1 MLLGVDI
8 GYSRSRPSTGLCL
21 IDPAAAV
28 PVRSVHVRASET
40 LRAAHALLEGAR
52 LVGVGIDGPLR
63 PDLRR
68 LRAGRE
74 CERRLTRAPFH
85 LRCRPG
91 SVTAPVGQRLHAEA
105 TRIARAL
112 ARAHPA
118 ALRVEAFPTAFLRT
132 LLPEHR
138 PGRVSRGDK
147 SQVYWTC
154 CVRDG
159 ALARLVASLFPRR
172 AAAIVTALA
181 ELRQRD
187 ERAAA
192 VCALTARAAVRGEDT
207 RVGVTA
213 DGWISLAPRRFL
225 ADWARRAL

>member
-1 MLLGVDI
+1 MDI

-21 IDPAAAV
+21 IDPTAAA
-28 PVRSVHVRASET
+28 PVRGLHVRAPET
-40 LRAAHALLEGAR
+40 LSAAHALLGRSR
-52 LVGVGIDGPLR
+52 LVGIGIDGPLR

-68 LRAGRE
+68 LRAVRE
-74 CERRLTRAPFH
+74 CERRLTSAPFRF
-85 LRCRPG
+85 RCPPG
-91 SVTAPVGQRLHAEA
+91 SVVAPAGQRLHAEA

-112 ARAHPA
+112 ARAHPR

-132 LLPEHR
+132 LLPEDE
-138 PGRVSRGDK
+138 PGRVPRAYK
-147 SQVYWTC
+147 SQVYWDC

-159 ALARLVASLFPRR
+159 ALARLIARLFPRG
-172 AAAIVTALA
+172 AAAIIAALTGLA
-181 ELRQRD
+181 QRD

-192 VCALTARAAVRGEDT
+192 VCALTARAAVLGWDT
-207 RVGVTA
+207 RVGVTG

>member
-1 MLLGVDI
+1 MDI
-8 GYSRSRPSTGLCL
+8 GYSHSRPTTGLCL
-21 IDPAAAV
+21 IDPTAAV
-28 PVRSVHVRASET
+28 PVRSAHVRASET

-52 LVGVGIDGPLR
+52 LSGVGIDGPLR

-68 LRAGRE
+68 LRSGRE
-74 CERRLTRAPFH
+74 CERRLTCAPFH

-138 PGRVSRGDK
+138 PGRVPRGDK
-147 SQVYWTC
+147 SQVYWAC
-154 CVRDG
+154 CLREG
-159 ALARLVASLFPRR
+159 ALDRLVARLFPRG
-172 AAAIVTALA
+172 AAAIVAALA

-192 VCALTARAAVRGEDT
+192 VCALTARAAVRGWDT
-207 RVGVTA
+207 RVGATE

>member
-1 MLLGVDI
+1 M
-8 GYSRSRPSTGLCL
+8 
-21 IDPAAAV
+21 
-28 PVRSVHVRASET
+28 RASET
-40 LRAAHALLEGAR
+40 LPAARALLGGAR
-52 LVGVGIDGPLR
+52 LAGVGIDGPIR
-63 PDLRR
+63 PDLRL

-74 CERRLTRAPFH
+74 CERCLTRAPFR
-85 LRCRPG
+85 LRCQPG
-91 SVTAPVGQRLHAEA
+91 SVVAPIGRRLHAEA
-105 TRIARAL
+105 TRVARAL

-147 SQVYWTC
+147 SQVYWAHC
-154 CVRDG
+154 LRDG
-159 ALARLVASLFPRR
+159 ALARLVARLFPRG
-172 AAAIVTALA
+172 AAAIAAALVQ
-181 ELRQRD
+181 LGQRD

-192 VCALTARAAVRGEDT
+192 VCALTARAAVLGWDT
-207 RVGVTA
+207 RVGVTE